1 MVGKGVHHD
10 SEGHQVTTR
19 REHEEHQLSEFREH
33 ATVAATQDFTG
44 ISHAVDEG
52 IPGPKLSNDI
62 ARVGGDDAHADDEDD
77 GTDCITG

>member
-19 REHEEHQLSEFREH
+19 CEHEEHQLSEFREH
-33 ATVAATQDFTG
+33 ATIAAAQDLAG

-62 ARVGGDDAHADDEDD
+62 ARVSGDDAHADDEDD
-77 GTDCITG
+77 GTEGITG